1 MNKGRLSLIF
11 VIVIIVLLPSTVFAS
26 TVIQQTYNIN
36 TRTATNPFMLAGG
49 PNYAVA
55 NQLGFIRLSASG
67 KKIIFGYVNNSREEL
82 INVAEIVNNTHL
94 QNNNMYVDI
103 SLNSNANS
111 NITIYYRSTPIPS
124 HDIFPTIAQLGT
136 AIQTTKSGITEPTT
150 LVIGD
155 DTTSTASVWYLSV
168 VITGNVK
175 SAILTLSYDIQ

>member
-94 QNNNMYVDI
+94 QNNNM
-103 SLNSNANS
+103 
-111 NITIYYRSTPIPS
+111 
-124 HDIFPTIAQLGT
+124 
-136 AIQTTKSGITEPTT
+136 
-150 LVIGD
+150 
-155 DTTSTASVWYLSV
+155 
-168 VITGNVK
+168 
-175 SAILTLSYDIQ
+175 